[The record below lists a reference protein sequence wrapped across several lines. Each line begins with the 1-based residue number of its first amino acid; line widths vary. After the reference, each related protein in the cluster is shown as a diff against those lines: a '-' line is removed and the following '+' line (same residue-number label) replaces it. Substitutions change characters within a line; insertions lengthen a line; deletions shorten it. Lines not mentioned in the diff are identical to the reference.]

1 MQYLGICIF
10 PKNFQTNCGV
20 HLDIKQ
26 RFQVFLFGLLSCLI
40 VPPLH
45 HGYALTLQGCSWAHG
60 GLGFHFWLCDPGK
73 VQHRPEVLASGFV
86 AETLRPQGLCLWCGC
101 VWCVFLRGYLKE
113 ASRFSACRV
122 LQFQDGTAGLS
133 FFSFNFVVVQSLSR
147 I

>member
-1 MQYLGICIF
+1 MHYLGICIF

-86 AETLRPQGLCLWCGC
+86 AETLRPQGFVSVVWLCVVCLFAWISKGSIEIFCMQSPTVPG
-101 VWCVFLRGYLKE
+101 WD
-113 ASRFSACRV
+113 CRV
-122 LQFQDGTAGLS
+122 I
-133 FFSFNFVVVQSLSR
+133 FFFF
-147 I
+147 